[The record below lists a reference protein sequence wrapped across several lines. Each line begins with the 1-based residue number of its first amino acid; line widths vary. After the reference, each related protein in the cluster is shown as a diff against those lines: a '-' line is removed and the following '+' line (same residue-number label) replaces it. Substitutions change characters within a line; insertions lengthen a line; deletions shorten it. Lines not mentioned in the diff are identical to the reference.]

1 MVVDSHELALENVIK
16 LIKSSEKNFK
26 KGNFKDAIM
35 EKLKAK
41 SILKIA
47 VPVAIM
53 VQLTA
58 IIFLLNRDKAFSC
71 RAVQTMMVCR
81 QVKI

>member
-1 MVVDSHELALENVIK
+1 MDRKTKTIV
-16 LIKSSEKNFK
+16 
-26 KGNFKDAIM
+26 
-35 EKLKAK
+35 
-41 SILKIA
+41 KIA

-58 IIFLLNRDKAFSC
+58 IIFLLNKDKAFSC

-81 QVKI
+81 QIKL

>member
-1 MVVDSHELALENVIK
+1 
-16 LIKSSEKNFK
+16 
-26 KGNFKDAIM
+26 M
-35 EKLKAK
+35 ERKAK

-58 IIFLLNRDKAFSC
+58 IIFLLSRDKAFSC
-71 RAVQTMMVCR
+71 RAVNKFMVCR
-81 QVKI
+81 QIKI

>member
-1 MVVDSHELALENVIK
+1 MNR
-16 LIKSSEKNFK
+16 
-26 KGNFKDAIM
+26 
-35 EKLKAK
+35 KAK

-58 IIFLLNRDKAFSC
+58 IIVLLSTNKAFSC
-71 RAVQTMMVCR
+71 KAINSYLVCK
-81 QVKI
+81 QVKLK

>member
-1 MVVDSHELALENVIK
+1 
-16 LIKSSEKNFK
+16 
-26 KGNFKDAIM
+26 M
-35 EKLKAK
+35 ERKAK

-58 IIFLLNRDKAFSC
+58 IIFLLNKDKAFSC
-71 RAVQTMMVCR
+71 KAVGNYFVCKQIR
-81 QVKI
+81 LK

>member
-1 MVVDSHELALENVIK
+1 MNR
-16 LIKSSEKNFK
+16 
-26 KGNFKDAIM
+26 
-35 EKLKAK
+35 KAK
-41 SILKIA
+41 SIFKIA

-58 IIFLLNRDKAFSC
+58 IIVLLSKDKAFSC

-81 QVKI
+81 QIKL

>member
-1 MVVDSHELALENVIK
+1 MDRKV
-16 LIKSSEKNFK
+16 
-26 KGNFKDAIM
+26 
-35 EKLKAK
+35 K

-58 IIFLLNRDKAFSC
+58 IIFLLARMNKDKAFNC
-71 RAVQTMMVCR
+71 RAYASGALSL
-81 QVKI
+81 IHI

>member
-1 MVVDSHELALENVIK
+1 
-16 LIKSSEKNFK
+16 
-26 KGNFKDAIM
+26 M
-35 EKLKAK
+35 ERKAK

-58 IIFLLNRDKAFSC
+58 IIFLLSRDKAFSC
-71 RAVQTMMVCR
+71 RAVGEYMVCR
-81 QVKI
+81 QVKLP

>member
-1 MVVDSHELALENVIK
+1 
-16 LIKSSEKNFK
+16 
-26 KGNFKDAIM
+26 M
-35 EKLKAK
+35 ERKAK

-58 IIFLLNRDKAFSC
+58 IIFLLNREKAFSC

-81 QVKI
+81 QIKI

>member
-1 MVVDSHELALENVIK
+1 MDR
-16 LIKSSEKNFK
+16 
-26 KGNFKDAIM
+26 
-35 EKLKAK
+35 KAK

-58 IIFLLNRDKAFSC
+58 IIFLLARMNKDKAFYC
-71 RAVQTMMVCR
+71 RTYAKGAIDCR
-81 QVKI
+81 QIKIQLQNCHTISRQKEIICYYRFETKKFNG

>member
-1 MVVDSHELALENVIK
+1 MDR
-16 LIKSSEKNFK
+16 
-26 KGNFKDAIM
+26 
-35 EKLKAK
+35 KAK

-58 IIFLLNRDKAFSC
+58 IIFLLARMNKDKAFNCSTY
-71 RAVQTMMVCR
+71 AKGAIACR
-81 QVKI
+81 QIKI